1 MSRTSLLSS
10 LVSGRKIRVVVS
22 RPESES
28 QGESD
33 ERLKELQLGWGEKV
47 DSMYDIEPMIK
58 ICIYYLSDETRNPL
72 PGKPPCV
79 LRSHSCVLR
88 GWGEASFALD
98 GPSESGSGA
107 DE

>member
-1 MSRTSLLSS
+1 MRARAK
-10 LVSGRKIRVVVS
+10 G
-22 RPESES
+22 
-28 QGESD
+28 D
-33 ERLKELQLGWGEKV
+33 ERLKDLQVGWGEKV
-47 DSMYDIEPMIK
+47 DSMNDIEPVIK
-58 ICIYYLSDETRNPL
+58 LCIYYSSDQTRNRL